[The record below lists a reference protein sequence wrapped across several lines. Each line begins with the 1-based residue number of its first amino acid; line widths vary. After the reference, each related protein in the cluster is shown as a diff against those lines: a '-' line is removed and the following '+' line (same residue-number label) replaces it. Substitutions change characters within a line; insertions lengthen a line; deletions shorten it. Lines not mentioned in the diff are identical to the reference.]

1 MTDGDWNTSFRVF
14 RYFRFSAF
22 SLLLLPKQ
30 FRNNTMNLAIIGAQ
44 WGDEGKGKIVDL
56 LAPHFDIVTRYQG
69 GHNAG
74 HTVIIRRD
82 GIDHKFVLHLIPS
95 GITHPGKTCVIGNGV
110 VVDPQALL
118 NEFDGLRAQGI
129 AVDHRN
135 LLISNRA
142 HLILPYHVAL
152 DRAIEASRGGNAVGT
167 TMRGIGPAY
176 EEKMARR
183 GLRAGD
189 LTDPA
194 TLTEKL
200 AHNAKQANRLIA
212 MLSGDLIDERK
223 LIEDGQRWCELIA
236 PHITDTTYYLNRS
249 ARDGKS
255 LLLEG
260 AQATM
265 LDIDHGTYPFVTSSN
280 SSVGGACTGT
290 GLPPSLIDCTIG
302 VIKAY
307 TTRVGGGPF
316 PTELNDA
323 MSEHIRA
330 RGGEYGASTGRPRR
344 TGWFDAVVARYAVM
358 VNGLGA
364 LALTKLDVLDD
375 LDEIKIC
382 VAYKI
387 NGAQTDQVPYDANRM
402 AEAEPVYE
410 TMPGWNERTVGISR
424 FADLPE
430 KAQTYIRRLEEL
442 SGAPFA
448 FISTGAERNETIV
461 ERDVLSRVG
470 LDLAA

>member
-1 MTDGDWNTSFRVF
+1 
-14 RYFRFSAF
+14 
-22 SLLLLPKQ
+22 
-30 FRNNTMNLAIIGAQ
+30 MNLAIIGAQ

-56 LAPHFDIVTRYQG
+56 IAPHFDIVARYQG

-74 HTVIIRRD
+74 HTVIIRRNGED
-82 GIDHKFVLHLIPS
+82 QKFVLHLIPS

-110 VVDPQALL
+110 VVHPGALL
-118 NEFDGLRAQGI
+118 TEIDELRAKGI
-129 AVDHRN
+129 EVSAAN

-142 HLILPYHVAL
+142 HLILPHHIAL
-152 DRAIEASRGGNAVGT
+152 DRAIEASRGNSAVGT

-183 GLRAGD
+183 GIRAGD
-189 LTDPA
+189 LTNSS
-194 TLTEKL
+194 TLVEKL
-200 AHNAKQANRLIA
+200 AHNAKQANRLLA
-212 MLSGDLIDERK
+212 MFGSDLIDEK
-223 LIEDGQRWCELIA
+223 QLIA
-236 PHITDTTYYLNRS
+236 DGLRWSELLAPHVSDTTYFLNQ
-249 ARDGKS
+249 ATQQGKS

-280 SSVGGACTGT
+280 SSVGGACTGA
-290 GLPPSLIDCTIG
+290 GIPPSAINATIG

-323 MSEHIRA
+323 LGETIRA
-330 RGGEYGASTGRPRR
+330 KGGEYGASTGRPRR

-358 VNGLGA
+358 VNGLDA

-375 LDEIKIC
+375 LDELKIC

-387 NGAQTDQVPYDANRM
+387 NGQVTDQVPYDADQMN
-402 AEAEPVYE
+402 AAEPVYE
-410 TMPGWNERTVGISR
+410 TMPGWLSKTVGISN
-424 FADLPE
+424 FNDLPE
-430 KAQTYIRRLEEL
+430 RAKQYLTRLSEV

-448 FISTGAERNETIV
+448 FISTGAERNETIISR
-461 ERDVLSRVG
+461 EVLSNCG
-470 LDLAA
+470 LNLAV

>member
-1 MTDGDWNTSFRVF
+1 
-14 RYFRFSAF
+14 
-22 SLLLLPKQ
+22 
-30 FRNNTMNLAIIGAQ
+30 MNLAIIGAQ

-56 LAPHFDIVTRYQG
+56 IAPHFDLVARYQG

-74 HTVIIRRD
+74 HTVIIRR
-82 GIDHKFVLHLIPS
+82 GGTDHKFVLHLIPS

-110 VVDPQALL
+110 VVSPEALL
-118 NEFDGLRAQGI
+118 HEIDELRGQGI
-129 AVDHRN
+129 EVTPDN

-152 DRAIEASRGGNAVGT
+152 DRALEARRGTNAVGT

-176 EEKMARR
+176 EDKMARR

-194 TLTEKL
+194 TLAEKL
-200 AHNAKQANRLIA
+200 SHNVAQTNRLLA
-212 MLSGDLIDERK
+212 MLGGEQLDEQQLVADAMR
-223 LIEDGQRWCELIA
+223 QAELIA
-236 PHITDTTYYLNRS
+236 PHVCDTTYFLNR
-249 ARDGKS
+249 AVRAGNR

-280 SSVGGACTGT
+280 SSVGGAVTGT
-290 GLPPSLIDCTIG
+290 GIAPSLIGCAIG

-316 PTELNDA
+316 PTELDNELG
-323 MSEHIRA
+323 EHIRQ
-330 RGGEYGASTGRPRR
+330 RGGEFGASTGRPRR

-375 LDEIKIC
+375 FDELKIC
-382 VAYKI
+382 VAYCIDGKE
-387 NGAQTDQVPYDANRM
+387 TDQVPYDAAQM
-402 AEAEPVYE
+402 EAAEPVYE
-410 TMPGWNERTVGISR
+410 TMPGWQSNTAGLSDYAELPARARAYIERL
-424 FADLPE
+424 A
-430 KAQTYIRRLEEL
+430 EL
-442 SGAPFA
+442 SGAQFA
-448 FISTGAERNETIV
+448 FISTGPERNETICGH
-461 ERDVLSRVG
+461 DVLNRCG
-470 LDLAA
+470 LEFRG

>member
-1 MTDGDWNTSFRVF
+1 
-14 RYFRFSAF
+14 
-22 SLLLLPKQ
+22 
-30 FRNNTMNLAIIGAQ
+30 MNLAIIGAQ

-56 LAPHFDIVTRYQG
+56 LAPHFDIITRYQG

-74 HTVIIRRD
+74 HTVIIRR
-82 GIDHKFVLHLIPS
+82 GEVNHKFVLHLIPS
-95 GITHPGKTCVIGNGV
+95 GVTHPGKTCVIGNGV

-118 NEFDGLRAQGI
+118 NEIDGLCAQG
-129 AVDHRN
+129 VEVNHRN

-152 DRAIEASRGGNAVGT
+152 DRAIEASRGGAAVGT

-176 EEKMARR
+176 EDKMARR

-200 AHNAKQANRLIA
+200 SHNAKQANRLIA
-212 MLSGDLIDERK
+212 MLNGDLIDEKR
-223 LIEDGQRWCELIA
+223 LIDDGQRWCELVS
-236 PHITDTTYYLNRS
+236 PHITDTTYFLNRA
-249 ARDGKS
+249 AREGRS

-280 SSVGGACTGT
+280 SSAGGACTGA
-290 GLPPSLIDCTIG
+290 GIPPSMINCAIG

-316 PTELNDA
+316 PTELDDA
-323 MSEHIRA
+323 VGEHIRA

-358 VNGLGA
+358 VNGLDA

-375 LDEIKIC
+375 LGEIKIC
-382 VAYKI
+382 VGYRIDGKE
-387 NGAQTDQVPYDANRM
+387 TDQVPYDANQM
-402 AEAEPVYE
+402 SEAEPVYE
-410 TMPGWNERTVGISR
+410 TMPGWREKTVGVSK
-424 FADLPE
+424 FEDLPE
-430 KAQTYIRRLEEL
+430 KARNYVARLAEL
-442 SGAPFA
+442 SGASFA
-448 FISTGAERNETIV
+448 FISTGAERNETII
-461 ERDVLSRVG
+461 ETEVLDRCG
-470 LDLAA
+470 LKLAV

>member
-1 MTDGDWNTSFRVF
+1 
-14 RYFRFSAF
+14 
-22 SLLLLPKQ
+22 
-30 FRNNTMNLAIIGAQ
+30 MNLAIIGAQ
-44 WGDEGKGKIVDL
+44 WGDEGKGKLVDL
-56 LAPHFDIVTRYQG
+56 LAPYFDIVTRYQG

-82 GIDHKFVLHLIPS
+82 GIEQKFVLHLIPS
-95 GITHPGKTCVIGNGV
+95 GITHAGKICVIGNGV
-110 VVDPQALL
+110 VVSPQALL
-118 NEFDGLRAQGI
+118 HEIDELRAQGI
-129 AVDHRN
+129 EVTARN

-152 DRAIEASRGGNAVGT
+152 DRAIEASRGSAAVGT

-176 EEKMARR
+176 EDKMARR

-200 AHNAKQANRLIA
+200 AQNAQQTNRLLT
-212 MLSGDLIDERK
+212 MLGGDPIDEK
-223 LIEDGQRWCELIA
+223 QLIEDGQHWCELLA
-236 PHITDTTYYLNRS
+236 PHITDTTYFLNQATR
-249 ARDGKS
+249 AGQA

-280 SSVGGACTGT
+280 SSIGGACTGT
-290 GLPPSLIDCTIG
+290 GLAPSAIDCTIG

-316 PTELNDA
+316 PTELND
-323 MSEHIRA
+323 SLGEHIRA

-358 VNGLGA
+358 VNGLDA

-375 LDEIKIC
+375 LAEIKIC
-382 VAYKI
+382 VGYKI
-387 NGAQTDQVPYDANRM
+387 NGQTTDQVPYDANGM
-402 AEAEPVYE
+402 SAAEPIYE
-410 TMPGWNERTVGISR
+410 TMPGWQQQTVGISQL
-424 FADLPE
+424 ADLPA
-430 KAQTYIRRLEEL
+430 KARAYIEHLAEL

-461 ERDVLSRVG
+461 DREVLSRCG
-470 LDLAA
+470 LDLTV

>member
-1 MTDGDWNTSFRVF
+1 
-14 RYFRFSAF
+14 
-22 SLLLLPKQ
+22 
-30 FRNNTMNLAIIGAQ
+30 MNLAIIGAQ

-56 LAPHFDIVTRYQG
+56 LSPHFDIVTRYQG

-82 GIDHKFVLHLIPS
+82 GVDHKFVLHLIPS
-95 GITHPGKTCVIGNGV
+95 GINHPGKTCVIGNGV

-118 NEFDGLRAQGI
+118 NEIDALRAQS
-129 AVDHRN
+129 VEVNHHN

-152 DRAIEASRGGNAVGT
+152 DRAIEASRGGAAVGT

-176 EEKMARR
+176 EDKMARR

-200 AHNAKQANRLIA
+200 SHNAKQANRLIA
-212 MLSGDLIDERK
+212 MLNGDLIDEK
-223 LIEDGQRWCELIA
+223 QLIEDGMRWCDLVA
-236 PHITDTTYYLNRS
+236 PHITDTTYFLNRA
-249 ARDGKS
+249 AREGKS

-280 SSVGGACTGT
+280 SSAGGACTGA
-290 GLPPSLIDCTIG
+290 GIPPSMINCSIG

-316 PTELNDA
+316 PTELKGA
-323 MSEHIRA
+323 VGEHLRS

-358 VNGLGA
+358 VNGLDA

-375 LDEIKIC
+375 LDEINIC
-382 VAYKI
+382 VGYVI
-387 NGAQTDQVPYDANRM
+387 NGQETDQVPYDANQM
-402 AEAEPVYE
+402 SEAEPVYE
-410 TMPGWNERTVGISR
+410 TMQGWKEKTVGVSK
-424 FADLPE
+424 FEDLPE
-430 KAQTYIRRLEEL
+430 KARKYIARLAEL
-442 SGAPFA
+442 SGASFA
-448 FISTGAERNETIV
+448 FISTGPNAMK
-461 ERDVLSRVG
+461 LSLRRKYWTCA
-470 LDLAA
+470 D

>member
-1 MTDGDWNTSFRVF
+1 
-14 RYFRFSAF
+14 
-22 SLLLLPKQ
+22 
-30 FRNNTMNLAIIGAQ
+30 MNLAIIGAQ

-82 GIDHKFVLHLIPS
+82 GVEQKFVLHLIPS

-110 VVDPQALL
+110 VVDPRALL
-118 NEFDGLRAQGI
+118 NEMDDLRGQGI
-129 AVDHRN
+129 EVNPKN
-135 LLISNRA
+135 LLVSNRA

-152 DRAIEASRGGNAVGT
+152 DRAIEANRGGNAVGT

-176 EEKMARR
+176 EDKMARR

-189 LTDPA
+189 LTDPS
-194 TLTEKL
+194 TLAEKL
-200 AHNAKQANRLIA
+200 THTARQANRL
-212 MLSGDLIDERK
+212 LSVLGGEPIDEKVLID
-223 LIEDGQRWCELIA
+223 DGMRWCDLLS
-236 PHITDTTYYLNRS
+236 PHICDTTYYLNRS
-249 ARDGKS
+249 TRDGSS

-280 SSVGGACTGT
+280 SSIGGACTGT
-290 GLPPSLIDCTIG
+290 GIPPSLITMVIG

-316 PTELNDA
+316 PTELDDA
-323 MSEHIRA
+323 LGELIRS

-358 VNGLGA
+358 VNGLHA

-375 LDEIKIC
+375 LDEIRIC
-382 VAYKI
+382 TGYRI
-387 NGAQTDQVPYDANRM
+387 NGHETGQVPYDANLM
-402 AEAEPVYE
+402 SAAEPVYE
-410 TMPGWNERTVGISR
+410 TMPGWREKTVGISR
-424 FADLPE
+424 LDDLPA
-430 KAQTYIRRLEEL
+430 KAREYVDRLAVL

-448 FISTGAERNETIV
+448 FISTGAERTETIIST
-461 ERDVLSRVG
+461 EVLGRHG
-470 LDLAA
+470 LDLSI

>member
-1 MTDGDWNTSFRVF
+1 
-14 RYFRFSAF
+14 
-22 SLLLLPKQ
+22 
-30 FRNNTMNLAIIGAQ
+30 MNLAIIGAQ

-74 HTVIIRRD
+74 HTVIIRKNGVD
-82 GIDHKFVLHLIPS
+82 QKFVLHLIPS
-95 GITHPGKTCVIGNGV
+95 GITHPGKTCIIGNGV

-118 NEFDGLRAQGI
+118 NEMDELRAQGI
-129 AVDHRN
+129 ETTPQN
-135 LLISNRA
+135 LLVSNRA

-152 DRAIEASRGGNAVGT
+152 DRAIEASRGSNAVGT

-176 EEKMARR
+176 EDKMARR

-194 TLTEKL
+194 TLAEKL
-200 AHNAKQANRLIA
+200 AQSVKQANRLI
-212 MLSGDLIDERK
+212 LSLGGEPVDEQK
-223 LIEDGQRWCELIA
+223 LIEDGERWCELLA
-236 PHITDTTYYLNRS
+236 PHICDTTYFLNQAS
-249 ARDGKS
+249 RDGQT

-280 SSVGGACTGT
+280 SSVGGAVTGT
-290 GLPPSLIDCTIG
+290 GLPPSAVGVAIG

-323 MSEHIRA
+323 QGEALRQ

-358 VNGLGA
+358 VNGLNA
-364 LALTKLDVLDD
+364 LALTKLDVLDEE
-375 LDEIKIC
+375 DEIKIC
-382 VAYKI
+382 VAYRI
-387 NGAQTDQVPYDANRM
+387 NGKETDQIPYDANAM
-402 AEAEPVYE
+402 NGAEPVYE
-410 TMPGWNERTVGISR
+410 TMPGWRSRTIGITD
-424 FADLPE
+424 FGKLPIR
-430 KAQTYIRRLEEL
+430 AQAYVQRLSEL

-461 ERDVLSRVG
+461 DGALLQQFG
-470 LDLAA
+470 LKIAV

>member
-1 MTDGDWNTSFRVF
+1 
-14 RYFRFSAF
+14 
-22 SLLLLPKQ
+22 
-30 FRNNTMNLAIIGAQ
+30 MNLAIIGAQ

-56 LAPHFDIVTRYQG
+56 IAPHFDIVARYQG

-74 HTVIIRRD
+74 HTVIIRRNGED
-82 GIDHKFVLHLIPS
+82 QKFVLHLIPS

-110 VVDPQALL
+110 VVHPGALL
-118 NEFDGLRAQGI
+118 TEIDELRAKGI
-129 AVDHRN
+129 EVNAAN

-142 HLILPYHVAL
+142 HLILPHHIAL
-152 DRAIEASRGGNAVGT
+152 DRAIEASRGNSAVGT

-183 GLRAGD
+183 GIRAGD
-189 LTDPA
+189 LTDA
-194 TLTEKL
+194 AGLVEKL
-200 AHNAKQANRLIA
+200 AHNAKQANRLLA
-212 MLSGDLIDERK
+212 MFGSDLIDEK
-223 LIEDGQRWCELIA
+223 QLIA
-236 PHITDTTYYLNRS
+236 DGLRWSELLAPHVTDTTYFLNN
-249 ARDGKS
+249 ATRDGKS

-280 SSVGGACTGT
+280 SSVGGACTGA
-290 GLPPSLIDCTIG
+290 GIPPSAINATIG

-323 MSEHIRA
+323 LGEAIRA
-330 RGGEYGASTGRPRR
+330 KGGEYGASTGRPRR

-358 VNGLGA
+358 VNGLDA

-375 LDEIKIC
+375 LDELKIC

-387 NGAQTDQVPYDANRM
+387 NGQITEQVPYDADQMNS
-402 AEAEPVYE
+402 AEPVYE
-410 TMPGWNERTVGISR
+410 TMPGWLSKTVGISN
-424 FADLPE
+424 FDDLPE
-430 KAQTYIRRLEEL
+430 RAKQYLVRLSEV

-448 FISTGAERNETIV
+448 FISTGAERNETIISA
-461 ERDVLSRVG
+461 DVLSNCG
-470 LDLAA
+470 LNLTV

>member
-1 MTDGDWNTSFRVF
+1 
-14 RYFRFSAF
+14 
-22 SLLLLPKQ
+22 
-30 FRNNTMNLAIIGAQ
+30 MNLAIIGAQ

-56 LAPHFDIVTRYQG
+56 IAPHFDIVARYQG

-74 HTVIIRRD
+74 HTVIIRRNGED
-82 GIDHKFVLHLIPS
+82 QKFVLHLIPS

-110 VVDPQALL
+110 VVHPGALL
-118 NEFDGLRAQGI
+118 TEIDELRAKGI
-129 AVDHRN
+129 EVSAAN

-142 HLILPYHVAL
+142 HLILPHHIAL
-152 DRAIEASRGGNAVGT
+152 DRAIEASRGNSAVGT

-183 GLRAGD
+183 GIRAGD
-189 LTDPA
+189 LTDA
-194 TLTEKL
+194 AGLVEKL
-200 AHNAKQANRLIA
+200 AHNAKQANRLLA
-212 MLSGDLIDERK
+212 MFGSDLIDEK
-223 LIEDGQRWCELIA
+223 QLIA
-236 PHITDTTYYLNRS
+236 DGLRWSELLAPHVTDTTYFLNH
-249 ARDGKS
+249 ATRDGKS

-280 SSVGGACTGT
+280 SSVGGACTGA
-290 GLPPSLIDCTIG
+290 GIPPSAINATIG

-323 MSEHIRA
+323 LGEAIRA
-330 RGGEYGASTGRPRR
+330 KGGEYGASTGRPRR

-358 VNGLGA
+358 VNGLDA

-375 LDEIKIC
+375 LDELKIC

-387 NGAQTDQVPYDANRM
+387 NGQVTEQVPYDADQMN
-402 AEAEPVYE
+402 AAEPVYE
-410 TMPGWNERTVGISR
+410 TMPGWQSNTVGISK
-424 FADLPE
+424 FDDLPE
-430 KAQTYIRRLEEL
+430 RAKQYLARLSEV

-448 FISTGAERNETIV
+448 FISTGAERNETIISA
-461 ERDVLSRVG
+461 DVLSRCG
-470 LDLAA
+470 LHLTV

>member
-1 MTDGDWNTSFRVF
+1 
-14 RYFRFSAF
+14 
-22 SLLLLPKQ
+22 
-30 FRNNTMNLAIIGAQ
+30 MNLSIIGAQ

-82 GIDHKFVLHLIPS
+82 GVERKFVLHLIPS
-95 GITHPGKTCVIGNGV
+95 GITHPGKICVIGNGV

-118 NEFDGLRAQGI
+118 SEIDGLRAQGI
-129 AVDHRN
+129 EVNHHN

-152 DRAIEASRGGNAVGT
+152 DRQIEASRGGNAVGT

-183 GLRAGD
+183 GIRAGD
-189 LTDPA
+189 LTNPSS
-194 TLTEKL
+194 LIEKL
-200 AHNAKQANRLIA
+200 ATNAQQANRLLK
-212 MLSGDLIDERK
+212 MLGGGPIDEKK
-223 LIEDGQRWCELIA
+223 LIEDGQNWCELIA
-236 PHITDTTYYLNRS
+236 PHITDTTYFLNNS
-249 ARDGKS
+249 ARAGRA

-280 SSVGGACTGT
+280 SSVGGAVTGA
-290 GLPPSLIDCTIG
+290 GLPPSLIHCAIG

-316 PTELNDA
+316 PTELNNA
-323 MSEHIRA
+323 LGEHLRA
-330 RGGEYGASTGRPRR
+330 CGGEYGASTGRPRR
-344 TGWFDAVVARYAVM
+344 TGWFDAVIARYAVM
-358 VNGLGA
+358 INGLNA

-382 VAYKI
+382 VAYRI
-387 NGAQTDQVPYDANRM
+387 DGRQTDQVPYDADQM
-402 AEAEPVYE
+402 SAAEPVYE
-410 TMPGWNERTVGISR
+410 TMPGWKAKTVGISS
-424 FADLPE
+424 FEDLPVR
-430 KAQTYIRRLEEL
+430 AQEYISRLSEL

-448 FISTGAERNETIV
+448 FISTGAERNETIIAG
-461 ERDVLSRVG
+461 EVLKECG
-470 LDLAA
+470 LEID

>member
-1 MTDGDWNTSFRVF
+1 
-14 RYFRFSAF
+14 
-22 SLLLLPKQ
+22 
-30 FRNNTMNLAIIGAQ
+30 MNLAIIGAQ

-82 GIDHKFVLHLIPS
+82 GVDHKFVLHLIPS

-110 VVDPQALL
+110 VVDPHALL
-118 NEFDGLRAQGI
+118 AEIDELRGKGI
-129 AVDHRN
+129 EVNRDN
-135 LLISNRA
+135 LLVSNRA

-176 EEKMARR
+176 EDKMARR

-189 LTDPA
+189 LTDPG
-194 TLTEKL
+194 TLAEKL
-200 AHNAKQANRLIA
+200 THNSRQTNLLLKMLGGEPINEKQLV
-212 MLSGDLIDERK
+212 
-223 LIEDGQRWCELIA
+223 EDGQLWCELLA
-236 PHITDTTYYLNRS
+236 RHICDTTYFLNKAASSGR
-249 ARDGKS
+249 S

-280 SSVGGACTGT
+280 SSVGGACTGA
-290 GLPPSLIDCTIG
+290 GIPPSMIDCTIG

-316 PTELNDA
+316 PTELNDDLG
-323 MSEHIRA
+323 EHIRA

-344 TGWFDAVVARYAVM
+344 TGWYDAVVARYAVM
-358 VNGLGA
+358 VNGLDA

-382 VAYKI
+382 VAYRI
-387 NGAQTDQVPYDANRM
+387 NGKETDQVPYDANQM
-402 AEAEPVYE
+402 ASAEPVYE
-410 TMPGWNERTVGISR
+410 TIQGWKEKTVGISR
-424 FADLPE
+424 FEDLPVR
-430 KAQTYIRRLEEL
+430 AQDYINRLFEL

-448 FISTGAERNETIV
+448 FISTGAERNETII
-461 ERDVLSRVG
+461 EKEVLSRCG
-470 LDLAA
+470 LDLII

>member
-1 MTDGDWNTSFRVF
+1 
-14 RYFRFSAF
+14 
-22 SLLLLPKQ
+22 
-30 FRNNTMNLAIIGAQ
+30 MNLAIIGAQ

-74 HTVIIRRD
+74 HTVIIRRH

-95 GITHPGKTCVIGNGV
+95 GITHTGKTCVIGNGV
-110 VVDPQALL
+110 VVDPHALL
-118 NEFDGLRAQGI
+118 TEIDELRAKGI
-129 AVDHRN
+129 EVDHHN
-135 LLISNRA
+135 LLVSNRA

-152 DRAIEASRGGNAVGT
+152 DRAIEAGRGGNAVGT

-176 EEKMARR
+176 EDKMARR

-189 LTDPA
+189 LTNPA
-194 TLTEKL
+194 ALAEKL
-200 AHNAKQANRLIA
+200 ACNATQANRLLT
-212 MLSGDLIDERK
+212 MLGGELIDEQR
-223 LIEDGQRWCELIA
+223 LIEDGQRWCELLA
-236 PHITDTTYYLNRS
+236 PHICDTTYFLNRA
-249 ARDGKS
+249 ARENKA
-255 LLLEG
+255 LLFEG

-280 SSVGGACTGT
+280 SSAGGACTGA
-290 GLPPSLIDCTIG
+290 GIPPSMIDATIG

-316 PTELNDA
+316 PTELNDKLGN
-323 MSEHIRA
+323 HIRE

-358 VNGLGA
+358 VNGLNA

-382 VAYKI
+382 VAYRLMCE
-387 NGAQTDQVPYDANRM
+387 GGRVTDEVPYDAEKM
-402 AEAEPVYE
+402 GTAEPVYE
-410 TMPGWNERTVGISR
+410 TMPGWKEKTVGISSY
-424 FADLPE
+424 AELP
-430 KAQTYIRRLEEL
+430 ARARDYIERLSSL

-448 FISTGAERNETIV
+448 FISTGAERNETIISC
-461 ERDVLSRVG
+461 EVLSQCG
-470 LDLAA
+470 LNLKLSTHGERGIL

>member
-1 MTDGDWNTSFRVF
+1 
-14 RYFRFSAF
+14 
-22 SLLLLPKQ
+22 
-30 FRNNTMNLAIIGAQ
+30 MNLAIIGAQ

-56 LAPHFDIVTRYQG
+56 LAPHFDVVARYQG

-82 GIDHKFVLHLIPS
+82 GVDHKFVLHLIPS

-118 NEFDGLRAQGI
+118 NEVDALRARGI
-129 AVDHRN
+129 EVDERN
-135 LLISNRA
+135 LLVSNRA

-152 DRAIEASRGGNAVGT
+152 DRRVEEHRGRDAVGT

-176 EEKMARR
+176 EDKMARR

-194 TLTEKL
+194 NLTEKL
-200 AHNAKQANRLIA
+200 AHNARQANRLLVMLGGEPIDIA
-212 MLSGDLIDERK
+212 RLT
-223 LIEDGQRWCELIA
+223 EDGLRWAELLA
-236 PHITDTTYYLNRS
+236 PHVVDTTYFLNRA
-249 ARDGKS
+249 AREGRS

-290 GLPPSLIDCTIG
+290 GLAPSRIGATIG

-316 PTELNDA
+316 PTELIDDLG
-323 MSEHIRA
+323 EVIRA

-358 VNGLGA
+358 VNGLDA
-364 LALTKLDVLDD
+364 LALTKLDVLDE

-382 VAYKI
+382 VAYRI
-387 NGAQTDQVPYDANRM
+387 GGRVTDEVPYEANQM
-402 AEAEPVYE
+402 SAAEPVYE
-410 TMPGWNERTVGISR
+410 TLSGWKEKTVGVSR
-424 FADLPE
+424 FDDLPVR
-430 KAQTYIRRLEEL
+430 AQAYVERLAEL

-448 FISTGAERNETIV
+448 LISTGAERNETIIA
-461 ERDVLSRVG
+461 RDVLSRCG
-470 LDLAA
+470 LEVEV

>member
-1 MTDGDWNTSFRVF
+1 
-14 RYFRFSAF
+14 
-22 SLLLLPKQ
+22 
-30 FRNNTMNLAIIGAQ
+30 MNLAIIGTQ

-74 HTVIIRRD
+74 HTVIIRKN
-82 GIDHKFVLHLIPS
+82 GTDHKFVLHLIPS

-110 VVDPQALL
+110 VIDPNALL
-118 NEFDGLRAQGI
+118 KEIADLRTQGI
-129 AVDHRN
+129 EVTPEN

-152 DRAIEASRGGNAVGT
+152 DRCVEGHRGNNAVGT

-176 EEKMARR
+176 EDKMARR

-189 LTDPA
+189 LTDVNS
-194 TLTEKL
+194 LLEKL
-200 AHNAKQANRLIA
+200 TRNAEKANSLLTHLGGEPIDIDQLIA
-212 MLSGDLIDERK
+212 
-223 LIEDGQRWCELIA
+223 DGRRWSELIA
-236 PHITDTTYYLNRS
+236 PHITDTTYLLNQS
-249 ARDGKS
+249 AKAGKS
-255 LLLEG
+255 MLLEG

-280 SSVGGACTGT
+280 STIGGACTGA
-290 GLPPSLIDCTIG
+290 GVPPAMIDATIG

-316 PTELNDA
+316 PTELLDELGEA
-323 MSEHIRA
+323 IRA
-330 RGGEYGASTGRPRR
+330 KGGEYGASTGRPRR
-344 TGWFDAVVARYAVM
+344 CGWFDAVIARYAVM
-358 VNGLGA
+358 VNGLNA

-382 VAYKI
+382 VGYRI
-387 NGAQTDQVPYDANRM
+387 NGQETDQIPYDASAM
-402 AEAEPVYE
+402 EAAEPVYE
-410 TMPGWNERTVGISR
+410 TMPGWQSPTVGIAT

-430 KAQTYIRRLEEL
+430 KAKAYLARLSEL

-448 FISTGAERNETIV
+448 FISTGPERNETILDTAV
-461 ERDVLSRVG
+461 
-470 LDLAA
+470 LDLCGLALKLD

>member
-1 MTDGDWNTSFRVF
+1 
-14 RYFRFSAF
+14 
-22 SLLLLPKQ
+22 
-30 FRNNTMNLAIIGAQ
+30 MNLAIIGAQ

-56 LAPHFDIVTRYQG
+56 IAPHFDIVTRYQG

-74 HTVIIRRD
+74 HTVIIRRNGVD
-82 GIDHKFVLHLIPS
+82 QKFVLHLIPS
-95 GITHPGKTCVIGNGV
+95 GVTHPGKICIIGNGV
-110 VVDPQALL
+110 VVDPRALID
-118 NEFDGLRAQGI
+118 EMDSLRTQGI
-129 AVDHRN
+129 EVDPQN
-135 LLISNRA
+135 LLVSNRS

-152 DRAIEASRGGNAVGT
+152 DRAIESSRGGNAVGT

-176 EEKMARR
+176 EDKMARR

-194 TLTEKL
+194 TLSEKL
-200 AHNAKQANRLIA
+200 AHNIKQANRLLA
-212 MLSGDLIDERK
+212 MLGGELIDDK
-223 LIEDGQRWCELIA
+223 KVIDDGQRWCDILA
-236 PHITDTTYYLNRS
+236 PHICDTTYYLNRAIS
-249 ARDGKS
+249 EGKQ

-280 SSVGGACTGT
+280 SSVGGACTGA
-290 GLPPSLIDCTIG
+290 GIPPSYIDSTIG

-316 PTELNDA
+316 PTELTDA
-323 MSEHIRA
+323 LGEHIRA

-358 VNGLGA
+358 VNGLDA

-382 VAYKI
+382 TGYRI
-387 NGAQTDQVPYDANRM
+387 NGKDTDQVPYDSNQM
-402 AEAEPVYE
+402 AEATPVYE
-410 TMPGWNERTVGISR
+410 TMPGWREKTVGISKL
-424 FADLPE
+424 ADLPV
-430 KAQTYIRRLEEL
+430 KARTYIERLSEL
-442 SGAPFA
+442 AGAPFA

-461 ERDVLSRVG
+461 DEELLGICG
-470 LDLAA
+470 LELTV

>member
-1 MTDGDWNTSFRVF
+1 
-14 RYFRFSAF
+14 
-22 SLLLLPKQ
+22 
-30 FRNNTMNLAIIGAQ
+30 MNLAIIGAQ

-82 GIDHKFVLHLIPS
+82 GIEQKFVLHLIPS
-95 GITHPGKTCVIGNGV
+95 GITHAGKTCVIGNGV
-110 VVDPQALL
+110 VVSPQALL
-118 NEFDGLRAQGI
+118 HEIDELRAQGI
-129 AVDHRN
+129 EVNARN
-135 LLISNRA
+135 LLVSNRA

-152 DRAIEASRGGNAVGT
+152 DRAIEASRGSAAVGT

-176 EEKMARR
+176 EDKMARR

-200 AHNAKQANRLIA
+200 SQNAQQTNRLLT
-212 MLSGDLIDERK
+212 MLGGEPIDEK
-223 LIEDGQRWCELIA
+223 QLVEDGQRWCELLA
-236 PHITDTTYYLNRS
+236 PHITDTTYFLNQS
-249 ARDGKS
+249 ARSGQA

-280 SSVGGACTGT
+280 SSIGGACTGA
-290 GLPPSLIDCTIG
+290 GIPPALINCTIG

-316 PTELNDA
+316 PTELND
-323 MSEHIRA
+323 SLGEHIRT

-358 VNGLGA
+358 VNGLDA

-382 VAYKI
+382 VGYKI
-387 NGAQTDQVPYDANRM
+387 NGQTTDQVPYDANGM
-402 AEAEPVYE
+402 SAAEPIYE
-410 TMPGWNERTVGISR
+410 TMPGWQEKTVGISQL
-424 FADLPE
+424 ADLPA
-430 KAQTYIRRLEEL
+430 KAHTYIEYLAKL

-448 FISTGAERNETIV
+448 FISTGAERNETIIDK
-461 ERDVLSRVG
+461 EVLSRCG
-470 LDLAA
+470 LDLTV

>member
-1 MTDGDWNTSFRVF
+1 
-14 RYFRFSAF
+14 
-22 SLLLLPKQ
+22 
-30 FRNNTMNLAIIGAQ
+30 MNLAIIGAQ

-56 LAPHFDIVTRYQG
+56 LAPHFDIVVRYQG

-82 GIDHKFVLHLIPS
+82 GADHKFVLHLIPS
-95 GITHPGKTCVIGNGV
+95 GITHPGKICVIGNGV
-110 VVDPQALL
+110 VVSPPALL
-118 NEFDGLRAQGI
+118 QELDDLRGRGVEVTPQ
-129 AVDHRN
+129 N

-152 DRAIEASRGGNAVGT
+152 DRAVEAHRGQNAVGT

-176 EEKMARR
+176 EDKMARR
-183 GLRAGD
+183 GIRAGD

-194 TLTEKL
+194 RLAEKL
-200 AHNAKQANRLIA
+200 SHNVTQTNRLLT
-212 MLSGDLIDERK
+212 MLGGEAIDERQ
-223 LIEDGQRWCELIA
+223 LVEDGRRWAEQLS
-236 PHITDTTYYLNRS
+236 PHICDTTYLLNKA
-249 ARDGKS
+249 ARHGHR

-280 SSVGGACTGT
+280 SSIGGAVTGT
-290 GLPPSLIDCTIG
+290 GLAPALTGCAIG

-316 PTELNDA
+316 PTELDNELG
-323 MSEHIRA
+323 EHIRQ
-330 RGGEYGASTGRPRR
+330 RGGEFGASTGRPRR

-358 VNGLGA
+358 VNGLSA

-375 LDEIKIC
+375 LDELKIC
-382 VAYKI
+382 TAYRL
-387 NGAQTDQVPYDANRM
+387 NGRETDQVPDDAEQM
-402 AEAEPVYE
+402 AAAEPVYE
-410 TMPGWNERTVGISR
+410 TMPGWQCRTAGVSTYE
-424 FADLPE
+424 ALPA
-430 KAQTYIRRLEEL
+430 KARAYLARLAEL

-448 FISTGAERNETIV
+448 FISTGPERNETIFNH
-461 ERDVLSRVG
+461 EALKSCG
-470 LDLAA
+470 LDLA

>member
-1 MTDGDWNTSFRVF
+1 
-14 RYFRFSAF
+14 
-22 SLLLLPKQ
+22 
-30 FRNNTMNLAIIGAQ
+30 MNLAIIGAQ

-56 LAPHFDIVTRYQG
+56 LAPHFDIVARYQG

-82 GIDHKFVLHLIPS
+82 GAEQKFVLHLIPS

-110 VVDPQALL
+110 VVDPRALL
-118 NEFDGLRAQGI
+118 VEIDELRQKGI
-129 AVDHRN
+129 EVGPHN
-135 LLISNRA
+135 LLLSNRA

-176 EEKMARR
+176 EDKMARR

-189 LTDPA
+189 LTDPD
-194 TLTEKL
+194 TLSEKL
-200 AHNAKQANRLIA
+200 SQTVRQANRLIA
-212 MLSGDLIDERK
+212 MLGGELIDDKRV
-223 LIEDGQRWCELIA
+223 IEDGQQWCRLLA
-236 PHITDTTYYLNRS
+236 PHVCDTTYYLNRA
-249 ARDGKS
+249 AREGKR

-290 GLPPSLIDCTIG
+290 GIPPREIGCTIG

-316 PTELNDA
+316 PTELTDDLG
-323 MSEHIRA
+323 EHIRA

-344 TGWFDAVVARYAVM
+344 TGWFDAVIARYAVM
-358 VNGLGA
+358 VNGLDA

-375 LDEIKIC
+375 LDEIRIC
-382 VAYKI
+382 VGYRI
-387 NGAQTDQVPYDANRM
+387 DGVETDQVPYDANQM
-402 AEAEPVYE
+402 AAAEPIYE
-410 TMPGWNERTVGISR
+410 TMPGWQSPTVGVTS
-424 FADLPE
+424 FAELPE
-430 KAQTYIRRLEEL
+430 RAQTYVRRLEEL

-448 FISTGAERNETIV
+448 FVSTGAERNETILNH
-461 ERDVLSRVG
+461 EGLKACD
-470 LDLAA
+470 LDLKV

>member
-1 MTDGDWNTSFRVF
+1 
-14 RYFRFSAF
+14 
-22 SLLLLPKQ
+22 
-30 FRNNTMNLAIIGAQ
+30 MNLAIIGAQ

-56 LAPHFDIVTRYQG
+56 LAPHFDVVTRYQG

-82 GIDHKFVLHLIPS
+82 GVDHKFVLHLIPS

-110 VVDPQALL
+110 VIDPRALL
-118 NEFDGLRAQGI
+118 SEIDELRAKGI
-129 AVDHRN
+129 DVNARN
-135 LLISNRA
+135 LLVSNRA

-152 DRAIEASRGGNAVGT
+152 DRAIEASRGSNAVGT

-176 EEKMARR
+176 EDKMARR

-194 TLTEKL
+194 TLSEQL
-200 AHNAKQANRLIA
+200 AHNVKQANRLVT
-212 MLSGDLIDERK
+212 MLGGEAIDEK
-223 LIEDGQRWCELIA
+223 QLIEDGQRWCELLA
-236 PHITDTTYYLNRS
+236 SHICDTTYFLNQA
-249 ARDGKS
+249 AREDKA

-280 SSVGGACTGT
+280 SSVGGACTGA
-290 GLPPSLIDCTIG
+290 GIPPSLIDVTFG

-316 PTELNDA
+316 PTELTDELG
-323 MSEHIRA
+323 EHIRA

-358 VNGLGA
+358 VNGLDA

-375 LDEIKIC
+375 LDEIRIC
-382 VAYKI
+382 IGYRI
-387 NGAQTDQVPYDANRM
+387 NGSETDQVPYDANQM
-402 AEAEPVYE
+402 AAAEPLYE
-410 TMPGWNERTVGISR
+410 TLPGWKAKTVGVSK
-424 FADLPE
+424 FDDLPLLAR
-430 KAQTYIRRLEEL
+430 KYVTRLSEL

-448 FISTGAERNETIV
+448 FISTGPERNETIV
-461 ERDVLSRVG
+461 SKEVLDICG
-470 LDLAA
+470 LTLETL

>member
-1 MTDGDWNTSFRVF
+1 
-14 RYFRFSAF
+14 
-22 SLLLLPKQ
+22 
-30 FRNNTMNLAIIGAQ
+30 MNLAIIGAQ

-56 LAPHFDIVTRYQG
+56 IAPHFDIVARYQG

-74 HTVIIRRD
+74 HTVIIRRNGVD
-82 GIDHKFVLHLIPS
+82 QKFVLHLIPS

-110 VVDPQALL
+110 VVDPRALL
-118 NEFDGLRAQGI
+118 MEMDDLRAQGI
-129 AVDHRN
+129 EVNATN
-135 LLISNRA
+135 LLVSNRA
-142 HLILPYHVAL
+142 HLILPHHVAL

-183 GLRAGD
+183 GIRAGD
-189 LTDPA
+189 LTDPVGLA
-194 TLTEKL
+194 EKL
-200 AHNAKQANRLIA
+200 SHNARQANRLLD
-212 MLSGDLIDERK
+212 MFGSELIDEK
-223 LIEDGQRWCELIA
+223 QLVEDGIRWSELLA
-236 PHITDTTYYLNRS
+236 QHVTDTTYFLNQATRQG
-249 ARDGKS
+249 RS

-280 SSVGGACTGT
+280 SSIGGACTGA
-290 GLPPSLIDCTIG
+290 GIPPSSINATIG

-316 PTELNDA
+316 PTELHDA
-323 MSEHIRA
+323 LGEAIRA
-330 RGGEYGASTGRPRR
+330 KGGEYGASTGRPRR

-358 VNGLGA
+358 INGLNA

-382 VAYKI
+382 VAYRI
-387 NGAQTDQVPYDANRM
+387 NGKQTDQVPYDADQMNL
-402 AEAEPVYE
+402 AEPVYE
-410 TMPGWNERTVGISR
+410 SMPGWKSKTVGISN
-424 FADLPE
+424 FDELPQRA
-430 KAQTYIRRLEEL
+430 KQYLARLSEL

-448 FISTGAERNETIV
+448 FISTGAERNETIISTK
-461 ERDVLSRVG
+461 VLSDCG
-470 LDLAA
+470 LNLVV